1 MPRRTE
7 EDLGRLSRQK
17 GQRWERVI
25 CTLLREIFPTE
36 IYRGH
41 QHISGG
47 VNKGEGC
54 DCEGSPF
61 WVEGK
66 HQKLS
71 NPRAALLQSLKAQEK
86 KRDSRLAVAIC
97 KDDRR
102 PAGWHVGIPLDPATV
117 TMTLSDW
124 SILVEDWVRLKQAQ
138 KEPLELERRPNREG
152 SVLNE
157 PIARSYASDEE

>member
-1 MPRRTE
+1 MPRRAKGIV
-7 EDLGRLSRQK
+7 GRLSRQK

-25 CTLLREIFPTE
+25 CTLLREIFPEE

-47 VNKGEGC
+47 ASKGEGC

-86 KRDSRLAVAIC
+86 KKDNRLAVAIC

-102 PAGWHVGIPLDPATV
+102 PAGWHVGIPLDPSTA
-117 TMTLSDW
+117 TMTLADW
-124 SILVEDWVRLKQAQ
+124 VTLIEDWVRLKQAQ
-138 KEPLELERRPNREG
+138 GEPLELTRRPPKEG
-152 SVLNE
+152 SILNE
-157 PIARSYASDEE
+157 SVARCNLSEP